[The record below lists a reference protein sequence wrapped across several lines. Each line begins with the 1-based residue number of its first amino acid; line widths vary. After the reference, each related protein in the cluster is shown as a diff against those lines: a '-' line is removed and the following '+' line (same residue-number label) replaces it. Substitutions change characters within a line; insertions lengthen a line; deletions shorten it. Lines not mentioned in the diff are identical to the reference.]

1 METFKQTFDN
11 LHPKRRKNQ
20 HLIFTFMGLINI
32 ALGILI
38 YYKDG
43 KNSSQTSILIFGGIA
58 YLIIAYIQKYRNE
71 KYFIEFNDIGIDAN
85 ISAFKA
91 INIKWNEIKEIEIKP
106 VSIVFNLKSD
116 LKEELSLS
124 ASSYASVRRIKE
136 KLKEFTNANE
146 IKMV

>member
-20 HLIFTFMGLINI
+20 HLIFIFLGLLNT
-32 ALGILI
+32 ALGISI

-43 KNSSQTSILIFGGIA
+43 ENSSQTSILILGGIT

-85 ISAFKA
+85 ISAFKS
-91 INIKWNEIKEIEIKP
+91 INIKWDEIKEIEIKP

-116 LKEELSLS
+116 LKEELPLS
-124 ASSYASVRRIKE
+124 ALSYGSVIKI
-136 KLKEFTNANE
+136 KQKIKEFTKANE
-146 IKMV
+146 IMIV